1 MESDFPVF
9 LADGDN
15 NDEIDWPSVVDHSSD
30 CAIGF
35 VDSIYGSNNDSI
47 GEGEIIANLTSI
59 IQGVAKSIVLIL
71 DEGSAI
77 QGSDIAGEVIV
88 LRLER
93 TAIESQVLENTTVYE
108 FCNCKRNR
116 SKTLFSFPSQSIV
129 PTLKIGRVSMC
140 SG

>member
-30 CAIGF
+30 CAIGI
-35 VDSIYGSNNDSI
+35 VDSIHGSNNDSI
-47 GEGEIIANLTSI
+47 GEGEIIANLSSI
-59 IQGVAKSIVLIL
+59 IQGVGVAKSIILIL

-77 QGSDIAGEVIV
+77 QGSDITGEVIV

-93 TAIESQVLENTTVYE
+93 TGIENQVLENIHI
-108 FCNCKRNR
+108 
-116 SKTLFSFPSQSIV
+116 L
-129 PTLKIGRVSMC
+129 
-140 SG
+140 